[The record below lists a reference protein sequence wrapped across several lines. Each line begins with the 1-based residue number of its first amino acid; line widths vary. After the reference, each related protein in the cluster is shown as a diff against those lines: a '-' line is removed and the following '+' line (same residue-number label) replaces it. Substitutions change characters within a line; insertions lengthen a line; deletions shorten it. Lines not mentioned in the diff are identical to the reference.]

1 LNFLHH
7 FLNISQKIIGLC
19 SKRTFFA
26 PEWNYFIFESFLENI
41 DFENLTNFIL
51 SKKEYILKLPL
62 SKTSGNTDGYTNLG
76 KDSTTARYSK
86 YNVLAWN
93 NDQIKKIKKQII
105 DFHNEILNIMKQP
118 LVKNLYAQCWVNIM
132 SKGQQVSP
140 HMHLATPDTYLGGHI
155 SIQCENTSTY
165 YINPVNQLNEPEVY
179 QSKNKNGKIT
189 LFQNCIPHYTDIHNS
204 DTPRIT
210 IAFDI
215 YKDKQYEHYIK
226 LR

>member
-1 LNFLHH
+1 MKIYIFNFK
-7 FLNISQKIIGLC
+7 SEP
-19 SKRTFFA
+19 KRTFFA

-86 YNVLAWN
+86 YNVLAWD

-140 HMHLATPDTYLGGHI
+140 HMHQTTPDTYLGGHI
-155 SIQCENTSTY
+155 CVKCKDTSTN
-165 YINPVNQLNEPEVY
+165 YINPINQINEPEVY
-179 QSKNKNGKIT
+179 YSNNEVGKIT
-189 LFQNCIPHYTDIHNS
+189 LFQNNIPHYTSVHNS
-204 DTPRIT
+204 EEKRIT
-210 IAFDI
+210 IAFDLSLKKMNEN
-215 YKDKQYEHYIK
+215 YVK
-226 LR
+226 LI